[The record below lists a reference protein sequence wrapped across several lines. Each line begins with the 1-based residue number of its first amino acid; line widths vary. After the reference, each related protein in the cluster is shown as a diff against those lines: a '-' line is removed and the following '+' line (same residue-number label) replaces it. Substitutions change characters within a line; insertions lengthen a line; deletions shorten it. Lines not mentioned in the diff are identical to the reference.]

1 MNNDIKEQ
9 LSALLDDEL
18 SIDDI
23 SGTSARISSSDE
35 LRGTWDRYHLI
46 GDVMRGE
53 GVRLSGPSV
62 ADQVKL
68 QLQSE
73 PPILAAPK
81 QPVAR
86 DRSEN
91 RWLRP
96 AAGAALAASVAV
108 VAVYSLQSPT
118 GSSPVVPSTRVV
130 SVSDGISPGTSVSV
144 NSDNAVRD
152 NAVRSGTRW
161 KNLSEPGLESRL
173 NRYLVNHNE
182 YASPG
187 GVNGFLPYTSFV
199 SYDTGRP

>member
-1 MNNDIKEQ
+1 MNNDIEEQ

-18 SIDDI
+18 LIDHI
-23 SGTSARISSSDE
+23 SDTSARISSSDE
-35 LRGTWDRYHLI
+35 LRGAWDRYHLI

-53 GVRLSGPSV
+53 GVRLTGPSV
-62 ADQVKL
+62 ADLVKR

-81 QPVAR
+81 QSIPKKPKQ
-86 DRSEN
+86 SN
-91 RWLRP
+91 WLRP

-118 GSSPVVPSTRVV
+118 GPGPMGTDNRVA
-130 SVSDGISPGTSVSV
+130 GIPAG
-144 NSDNAVRD
+144 NARITPAAATD
-152 NAVRSGTRW
+152 RNEIRSGTRW

-187 GVNGFLPYTSFV
+187 GVNGLLPYTSFV